1 MIPPQHIAIIMDGN
15 GRWGLQKKK
24 SRNYGHK
31 KGIETVEKIIKAAKI
46 KKIKYLTLFV
56 FSTENWKRPLKE
68 INYLFKL
75 LNYYIVKEIHNIIK
89 NDIKIKVIGNLSVF
103 PKNLKKNIKKIE
115 QISKNNK
122 SIQVNMALNYGSRQ
136 EIIRSIKMLNRK
148 KLPINQK
155 NIEKNLYTQ
164 SIPDPEILIRTGN
177 KNRISNFLI
186 WQMIYTEI
194 FFEKKMWPEFN
205 KYDFFRIISKFKRIN
220 RNFGG
225 LNGRVK

>member
-1 MIPPQHIAIIMDGN
+1 M
-15 GRWGLQKKK
+15 
-24 SRNYGHK
+24 
-31 KGIETVEKIIKAAKI
+31 
-46 KKIKYLTLFV
+46 
-56 FSTENWKRPLKE
+56 
-68 INYLFKL
+68 
-75 LNYYIVKEIHNIIK
+75 
-89 NDIKIKVIGNLSVF
+89 F

-194 FFEKKMWPEFN
+194 FFEKKMWPN
-205 KYDFFRIISKFKRIN
+205 LISMIF
-220 RNFGG
+220 
-225 LNGRVK
+225 LE